1 MNNENHK
8 PQPRIAKVIRV
19 AVNAVLLT
27 ISTAALLAV
36 VLIIATKINFGPYR
50 LFVIHGGSMEPTIHF
65 GAVVIVK
72 TASAASV
79 KIGDPILFEQNRGQ
93 LVHRV
98 INIKDACIQTQ
109 GDANKDPDPSCAK
122 NVAGIVVYGIPY
134 LGYLFITLNFLAT
147 SFAAGIQVIGSWIS

>member
-1 MNNENHK
+1 MNEENHK
-8 PQPRIAKVIRV
+8 SQPGITKAIRV
-19 AVNAVLLT
+19 AFNVILMI
-27 ISTAALLAV
+27 ISAAALLAV
-36 VLIIATKINFGPYR
+36 ILIIATKINFGPYR

-109 GDANKDPDPSCAK
+109 GDANKDPDPFCAK
-122 NVAGIVVYGIPY
+122 NVAGIVVFGIPY
-134 LGYLFITLNFLAT
+134 LGYLFLTLNYMAT
-147 SFAAGIQVIGSWIS
+147 SFAAGIQVIKSWIG